1 MEPERD
7 VGHSRTQ
14 RLAGDDGI
22 VDCRRGG
29 KNAGKERVQ
38 RAAIIGVI
46 GACASVR
53 MCACVVTMTV
63 SAMATG
69 LKTVGLVVTGMPKD
83 GAGSRV
89 GLRERRRDNARE
101 LGDQEQSDQ
110 HAN

>member
-7 VGHSRTQ
+7 VGHSRTR

-22 VDCRRGG
+22 VDRRRRR

-46 GACASVR
+46 SACAGVR
-53 MCACVVTMTV
+53 MCACVVTMTISV
-63 SAMATG
+63 MATG
-69 LKTVGLVVTGMPKD
+69 LMAVGLVLTGMRK
-83 GAGSRV
+83 GGTRSRMR
-89 GLRERRRDNARE
+89 LRQRRRDNARE